1 MADGGE
7 LVKATERLLEGRHG
21 RLGASALRAALVD
34 LYEFWLGRGASA
46 AGVDTAEPGVAL
58 VAVGGLGRRE
68 LVPFSDLD
76 LLLVHN
82 GNSGVGEIA
91 DALWYPL
98 WDAKVGLDHS
108 VRTPGEALKVASED
122 LRVAMG
128 LLDARHLAGDA
139 ELAGR
144 LVSAARD

>member
-21 RLGASALRAALVD
+21 RLGASALRAALVA

-68 LVPFSDLD
+68 LVPYSDLD
-76 LLLVHN
+76 LVLVH
-82 GNSGVGEIA
+82 SGQKGMGEVA
-91 DALWYPL
+91 EQLWYPL
-98 WDAKVGLDHS
+98 WNSGVGLDHA
-108 VRTPGEALKVASED
+108 VRTVGEALDVAGRD
-122 LRVAMG
+122 LRTALG
-128 LLDARHLAGDA
+128 LLDTRHVA
-139 ELAGR
+139 
-144 LVSAARD
+144 

>member
-1 MADGGE
+1 MAGGGE
-7 LVKATERLLEGRHG
+7 LRMALERLLEGRPG

-82 GNSGVGEIA
+82 GNSGSSGIA
-91 DALWYPL
+91 PALWHPWGDDTIRL
-98 WDAKVGLDHS
+98 ARS
-108 VRTPGEALKVASED
+108 VRRPGV
-122 LRVAMG
+122 R
-128 LLDARHLAGDA
+128 
-139 ELAGR
+139 
-144 LVSAARD
+144 